1 MIDNIDDKF
10 SVFLPFEIIEKAG
23 EGDKKEMKIRG
34 VASTSKQDS
43 DEETLEPDGFDVSK
57 FLKSG
62 FFNYNHLASRDPST
76 IIGEP
81 TKAVAKNGELHV
93 EGFLYP
99 DSEMA
104 CKVYDAAKVLKK
116 SSKTRA
122 FGFSIEGKALE
133 RDPLNPKRITKASIT
148 GCAITP
154 SPKNP
159 GTKLEIFKGG
169 IDAMDFSPEDGSE
182 YLIDVTDQFGVRTTV
197 DRNFVIEKSQKSEP
211 IVDKE
216 DDGEDLEKGME
227 ANGQTQDASTA
238 EEMDGVTTK
247 ESVEG
252 GKKILDAQGKKKR
265 KIKQD
270 KEIFSKAETYEE
282 IFSMFNCNVEDAP
295 HLYKLIEGI
304 QYVLTPNMEKTQ
316 ISKEAIQKAQEILGL
331 VTAPLTPAPSAEDEA
346 KKAADIKKAEI
357 QAQLDETLKK
367 ADELKALLGEPA
379 KVEQPKVEVV
389 AAAIVAPK
397 VETKIEKAEIAED
410 KIMKAMDEKFKAIGT
425 LIASKDE
432 EIGLIKGENEE
443 LKKGIIEITEFNKRL
458 AAKIGMIEQ
467 QPLDR
472 KSVTT
477 TKFMEKGEGEQAG
490 VTGGSQMTTL
500 SLSNKVHRA
509 ALADVLFKGAT
520 KDPNKLDNELEKA
533 VKTVELGSLGD
544 TPQFSQRLQK
554 RLAEEFKINVV
565 K

>member
-10 SVFLPFEIIEKAG
+10 SVFLPFEVIEKAG

-34 VASTSKQDS
+34 VASTTKADS
-43 DEETLEPDGFDVSK
+43 DDEILEPDGFDVSK

-62 FFNYNHLASRDPST
+62 FLNYNHLASKDPSM

-81 TKAVAKNGELHV
+81 TKAVAKNGELHI
-93 EGFLYP
+93 EGVLYP
-99 DSEMA
+99 DSVMA
-104 CKVYDAAKVLKK
+104 NKVYETAKVLKK

-159 GTKLEIFKGG
+159 GTKLEIVKGG
-169 IDAMDFSPEDGSE
+169 IDAFNFETEEGSE
-182 YLIDVTDQFGVRTTV
+182 FLVDVTDEFGVRTTV
-197 DRNFVIEKSQKSEP
+197 DKNFVIEKSHTKAEQEIEETDDDSE
-211 IVDKE
+211 V
-216 DDGEDLEKGME
+216 EKGME
-227 ANGQTQDASTA
+227 ANGQVQEASTA
-238 EEMDGVTTK
+238 AEMDGVTAK
-247 ESVEG
+247 ESLEG
-252 GKKILDAQGKKKR
+252 AKKK
-265 KIKQD
+265 KKKTEQD
-270 KEIFSKAETYEE
+270 KKTFSKAETYEE

-331 VTAPLTPAPSAEDEA
+331 VSAPTTPAPSAEDEA
-346 KKAADIKKAEI
+346 KKAEEIKKAEI
-357 QAQLDETLKK
+357 QAQLAETLKK
-367 ADELKALLGEPA
+367 ADELKALLGESAAAPV
-379 KVEQPKVEVV
+379 KVED
-389 AAAIVAPK
+389 PK
-397 VETKIEKAEIAED
+397 VETAKVEAPLVKAEVAED
-410 KIMKAMDEKFKAIGT
+410 KIMKAMDEKFQAIGT

-443 LKKGIIEITEFNKRL
+443 LKKGINEITEFNKRL

-477 TKFMEKGEGEQAG
+477 TKFIEKGEGDG
-490 VTGGSQMTTL
+490 PVSGGSQMTTL
-500 SLSNKVHRA
+500 SLSNKTHRA
-509 ALADVLFKGAT
+509 ALADALYKGAT
-520 KDPNKLDNELEKA
+520 KDPNKLDSELVKA
-533 VKTVELGSLGD
+533 VQTVELGSLGD
-544 TPQFSQRLQK
+544 TPQFSARLQK